1 MATKTEQAQALFA
14 TASDTTATR
23 LARVEAIA
31 QIREI
36 KTKSKMSWDKLGVD
50 ADLLAQVK
58 AALEGTES
66 TVETTVETTEA
77 PAAKGRK
84 HSDTRATAL
93 KLLDEAA
100 GKTRKEKIELLMEKM
115 SITKF
120 NAAYYVDRVAK

>member
-14 TASDTTATR
+14 TASDNTATR

-50 ADLLAQVK
+50 ADLLAKVK
-58 AALEGTES
+58 AALEGAEAT
-66 TVETTVETTEA
+66 TTETTVEA

-93 KLLDEAA
+93 SLLDGAA